1 MIPKK
6 IIRRIIGKQST
17 RLPLLKKLP
26 VNMLDKMMSNTFGL
40 DKLKK

>member
-1 MIPKK
+1 M
-6 IIRRIIGKQST
+6 

-26 VNMLDKMMSNTFGL
+26 VNILDKMMSKTFGL